1 MICSKPLYTTR
12 CKLGVPGGCLL
23 ALKQTRVPQ
32 DQDRRVVLG
41 CDCFGVIQDIR
52 RSKTNTDSG
61 IVDPPFLNE
70 AENETLVRHDLKV
83 DFPRISEVAKIVIFT
98 A

>member
-1 MICSKPLYTTR
+1 MFARLETNKGPTR
-12 CKLGVPGGCLL
+12 SRPSSCVGVS
-23 ALKQTRVPQ
+23 
-32 DQDRRVVLG
+32 
-41 CDCFGVIQDIR
+41 CFGVIQDTR
-52 RSKTNTDSG
+52 RSKNNTDSG